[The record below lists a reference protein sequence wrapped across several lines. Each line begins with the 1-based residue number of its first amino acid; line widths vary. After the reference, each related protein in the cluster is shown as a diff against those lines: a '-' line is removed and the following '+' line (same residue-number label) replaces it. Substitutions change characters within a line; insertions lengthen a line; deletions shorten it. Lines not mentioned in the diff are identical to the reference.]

1 MEVIYVTSGWKHLF
15 AGLDFHLSV
24 ARVMAHID
32 KDLVERVP
40 VRAAQTGRGFLLND
54 NVFLKPLIL

>member
-32 KDLVERVP
+32 KDLVER
-40 VRAAQTGRGFLLND
+40 AAYEGCLDWQRIF
-54 NVFLKPLIL
+54 VK